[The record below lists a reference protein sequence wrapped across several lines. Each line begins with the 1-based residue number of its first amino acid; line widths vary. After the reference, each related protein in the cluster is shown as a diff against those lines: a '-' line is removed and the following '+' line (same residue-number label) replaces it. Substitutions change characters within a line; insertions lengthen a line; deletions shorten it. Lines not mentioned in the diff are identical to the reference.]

1 MRYRGRTIGFSLDND
16 SRLLSLQGSWSD
28 SGGRFYELSL
38 HHANVSNIHSVG
50 VNILTPTPVTINL
63 AEARV
68 SLPFRWMKLDL
79 AGRLQDDQLRPR
91 HGFAASLEAGL
102 RIGL

>member
-1 MRYRGRTIGFSLDND
+1 
-16 SRLLSLQGSWSD
+16 LLSLQGSWSD

-38 HHANVSNIHSVG
+38 HHANVSNSHSLG
-50 VNILTPTPVTINL
+50 ANILTPTPVTIDL

-68 SLPFRWMKLDL
+68 SLPLRWMKLDL
-79 AGRLQDDQLRPR
+79 AGRLQDDQLPPR
-91 HGFAASLEAGL
+91 HGFAASFEAGL